1 MKIAIIAA
9 IAVLVAVAGAAGT
22 SVVGSLVLRDGDAV
36 LQPQTRWSCSY
47 HARDR
52 ATTCV
57 NVDHP
62 NSAIVTLSHEKVVV
76 RGFEKGMPIIFQ
88 RAFTR

>member
-22 SVVGSLVLRDGDAV
+22 SVVGSLVPRDGDAV

-47 HARDR
+47 RARDR

-57 NVDHP
+57 NVDDP
-62 NSAIVTLSHEKVVV
+62 KSAIVTLSHEEVVV
-76 RGFEKGMPIIFQ
+76 REFGKGSPIIFQ
-88 RAFTR
+88 RALTR

>member
-9 IAVLVAVAGAAGT
+9 IAALVAVAGAAGT
-22 SVVGSLVLRDGDAV
+22 SAVGSFVLPAGDSM

-47 HARDR
+47 QARDR
-52 ATTCV
+52 ATTCL

-76 RGFEKGMPIIFQ
+76 REFGKGMPIIFQ
-88 RAFTR
+88 RALGR